1 MKKFELFNNKYLG
14 VLIELNR
21 LCIINVN
28 IIRIIYNLLIKNI
41 IDMSVDTVNTIVDI
55 TTLAQVQNELTM
67 LDAPAAVKGMVS
79 CTADAMTGCKDDNST
94 CSAACTAPT
103 VVTINP
109 IAADATL
116 ATTAVVA
123 AWALQVTA
131 KKNMMCIPA
140 AGGLVSIPAVGVAP
154 ATTEAWPATAWPAYT
169 VNCQAGATFL
179 KAVSS
184 IVAATM
190 VMHLA

>member
-55 TTLAQVQNELTM
+55 TTLAEIQNELTNLAAIPM
-67 LDAPAAVKGMVS
+67 LV
-79 CTADAMTGCKDDNST
+79 CTKDVMTLCVDPNTT
-94 CSAACTAPT
+94 CSGACATPKFVTA
-103 VVTINP
+103 
-109 IAADATL
+109 AADSGDN
-116 ATTAVVA
+116 TAAMQKTAMEA
-123 AWALQVTA
+123 AAAVTA
-131 KKNMMCIPA
+131 KLTYCVPP
-140 AGGLVSIPAVGVAP
+140 AGGDVLFKSVLAVTLPGGFGD
-154 ATTEAWPATAWPAYT
+154 YT
-169 VNCQAGATFL
+169 LTCAKGAMFL

-184 IVAATM
+184 VVAATM